1 MSLILK
7 EEGEFRVKNLQR
19 LQEPRLSRV
28 VFILTTIFLIAPLII
43 LVAYSFNDGKNSW
56 TGFSLRW
63 YNILFTRKEALW
75 QALLNSIIVAV
86 TAGMLATTIG
96 SLSAVGLHWYNF
108 RTKSYIQVTNFIALV
123 LPEIVVGLSLAIFL
137 ASLKLNLGLFN
148 VILAHVAF
156 ILPFVTLMVLARLD
170 EFDGAIVEA
179 AEDLGAKD
187 GYILTKVIIPMAKPG
202 IIGSFVTGVTLSLED
217 FVITLFVGGVGST
230 TLPVAI
236 NNTIRKD
243 PDSNVVYAL
252 SVLLIAGTVLLAISA
267 RKFLRY
273 MVKT

>member
-1 MSLILK
+1 MN
-7 EEGEFRVKNLQR
+7 NLHGIQT
-19 LQEPRLSRV
+19 PRLSRV
-28 VFILTTIFLIAPLII
+28 VFILTAIFLIAPLLI
-43 LVAYSFNDGKNSW
+43 LIAYSFNGGKNSW

-63 YNILFTRKEALW
+63 YEILFTRKEMLW
-75 QALLNSIIVAV
+75 QAFFNSILVSI
-86 TAGMLATTIG
+86 TAGIMATIIG
-96 SLSAVGLHWYNF
+96 TLSAIGLHWYRF
-108 RTKSYIQVTNFIALV
+108 RTKHYIQVSNFIALV

-137 ASLKLNLGLFN
+137 TSLKINLGLGN

-156 ILPFVTLMVLARLD
+156 IIPFVTLMVLARLD
-170 EFDGAIVEA
+170 EFDGSIIEA

-187 GYILTKVIIPMAKPG
+187 LQILTKVIIPIAKPS
-202 IIGSFVTGVTLSLED
+202 IIGGFVTGVTLSLED

-252 SVLLIAGTVLLAISA
+252 SVILIAGTVLLVFTA
-267 RKFLRY
+267 RRFLKY
-273 MVKT
+273 IVKT